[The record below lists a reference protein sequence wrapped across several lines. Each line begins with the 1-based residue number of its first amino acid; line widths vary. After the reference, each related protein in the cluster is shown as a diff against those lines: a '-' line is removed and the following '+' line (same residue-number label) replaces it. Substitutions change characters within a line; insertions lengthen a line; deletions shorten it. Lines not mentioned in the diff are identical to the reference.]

1 VSKPSAEW
9 GRIAM
14 AVNPNQFRESVEFQP
29 ALSRAALVKD
39 CLLIADYQGWEAK
52 KMLAIGTAGGSSR

>member
-1 VSKPSAEW
+1 
-9 GRIAM
+9 M